1 MLKTVEA
8 VKEREREL
16 QFREESN
23 SKKQSTSTKLC
34 KQQYLLDSLES
45 YSLEKKVTLKN
56 KAQAQNYV
64 NNSICWTVW
73 RERGISNEISFICVA
88 SKYRK
93 IGYKI
98 GIF

>member
-8 VKEREREL
+8 VRERER
-16 QFREESN
+16 
-23 SKKQSTSTKLC
+23 
-34 KQQYLLDSLES
+34 ES

-73 RERGISNEISFICVA
+73 REIVQRNE
-88 SKYRK
+88 K
-93 IGYKI
+93 
-98 GIF
+98 